1 MGPRPPEV
9 HLFRSVSSGTPFD
22 GHETAATRFGP
33 RGAGNRTGIMMEPTE
48 SERSALLA
56 VLAAAARE
64 AQELLAAIDDADDD
78 LSPEVLEEADRRLK
92 LYVRTVGRTV

>member
-1 MGPRPPEV
+1 
-9 HLFRSVSSGTPFD
+9 
-22 GHETAATRFGP
+22 
-33 RGAGNRTGIMMEPTE
+33 MEPTE
-48 SERSALLA
+48 SERSAILA